1 MPLKIKAECTYQ
13 FELATLGDN
22 ASVYIK
28 YRALALWG
36 SLREN
41 RVIILER
48 PCQFPP
54 GQSRKGCVSIQILRH
69 NSEVIKLA
77 KYVSPPGLA
86 NTPKKSCVI
95 ASIYWKYMI
104 TMTES

>member
-1 MPLKIKAECTYQ
+1 MPLKIKAECTYL

-48 PCQFPP
+48 PCQFP
-54 GQSRKGCVSIQILRH
+54 QV
-69 NSEVIKLA
+69 NLA
-77 KYVSPPGLA
+77 RDVFRYKYSA
-86 NTPKKSCVI
+86 TTPKLLNWPSMYHLR
-95 ASIYWKYMI
+95 AW
-104 TMTES
+104 

>member
-1 MPLKIKAECTYQ
+1 MPLKIKAECTYL

-48 PCQFPP
+48 QC
-54 GQSRKGCVSIQILRH
+54 
-69 NSEVIKLA
+69 
-77 KYVSPPGLA
+77 
-86 NTPKKSCVI
+86 
-95 ASIYWKYMI
+95 
-104 TMTES
+104 